1 MRIMIGIFW
10 LLLING
16 VAQAATDSMRFAITR
31 NGDPIG
37 THSIDINRAGQE
49 TSVSIATDLTVKVL
63 FVTAYRFQ
71 HTDNERWLN
80 GHLVAL
86 NSTTN
91 NNGAHHTVTVTAKPP
106 GLDITADGKVS
117 RADQNIMPTS
127 LWSPQFLQRPI
138 MLDTQ
143 NGQLM
148 PVSVVDDG
156 EEALTIKTQTVKTHH
171 YTIKSS
177 FSQDVWYDDQSRLVQ
192 ARFVASDGSVIMYQP
207 L

>member
-1 MRIMIGIFW
+1 MRIIVSIIW

-16 VAQAATDSMRFAITR
+16 GAQAAADSMRFSITR

-37 THSIDINRAGQE
+37 THAIDINRVGSE
-49 TSVSIATDLTVKVL
+49 TSVSVATDLTVKVL

-71 HTDNERWLN
+71 QTDNERWVN
-80 GHLVAL
+80 GRLVAL

-106 GLDITADGKVS
+106 ALDITADGKVS
-117 RADQNIMPTS
+117 RADQNVMPTS
-127 LWSPQFLQRPI
+127 FWSPQFLQRPI
-138 MLDTQ
+138 LLDTQ
-143 NGQLM
+143 NGQVM

-156 EEALTIKTQTVKTHH
+156 EETLMIKTQSVKAHR

-192 ARFVASDGSVIMYQP
+192 ARFVASDGSIIMYQP